1 MAILP
6 ETLEAAEIVEA
17 AIEIQP
23 SLTFELL
30 DGRIGGLI
38 DGETAIRQFIQK
50 AIRTARNRFLAYD
63 DEYGCELEDLLGANV
78 TSEILIDEIPRILK
92 DAILYD
98 DRIESVSDFTINQ
111 IKDSVFVNFIVTTT
125 QGQTIESEMTF

>member
-6 ETLEAAEIVEA
+6 ETLETAEIVEA
-17 AIEIQP
+17 TIDIQP

-30 DGRIGGLI
+30 EGRIGGLI
-38 DGETAIRQFIQK
+38 DGEAAIRQFIQK

-78 TSEILIDEIPRILK
+78 TPEILIDEIPRILK

-98 DRIESVSDFTINQ
+98 DRVESVSDFTINQ
-111 IKDSVFVNFIVTTT
+111 IKDAVYVNFSVATT